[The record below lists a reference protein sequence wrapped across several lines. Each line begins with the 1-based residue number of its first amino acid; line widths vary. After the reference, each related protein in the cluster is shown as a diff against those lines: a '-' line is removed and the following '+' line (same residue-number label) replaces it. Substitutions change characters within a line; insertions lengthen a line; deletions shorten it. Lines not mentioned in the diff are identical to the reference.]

1 MTLTLM
7 INPQK
12 YIVNC
17 QEYVEPPSYLRSE
30 LHEEVTFDFTPIM
43 KNMNQDTTDTIRR
56 YERKN
61 CVVFFLRTRWGEEN
75 TRGE

>member
-43 KNMNQDTTDTIRR
+43 KNQDTTDTIRR

-61 CVVFFLRTRWGEEN
+61 GGGGGVEHYN
-75 TRGE
+75 YNS

>member
-43 KNMNQDTTDTIRR
+43 KNMNQDTTDTIKR

-61 CVVFFLRTRWGEEN
+61 GGGGGGGKTYN
-75 TRGE
+75 YNY

>member
-1 MTLTLM
+1 MTLTFM
-7 INPQK
+7 IDPQK

-30 LHEEVTFDFTPIM
+30 RHEEVTFDFTPIM
-43 KNMNQDTTDTIRR
+43 KNMNQDTGR

-61 CVVFFLRTRWGEEN
+61 GGGGGKHYN
-75 TRGE
+75 YNS

>member
-61 CVVFFLRTRWGEEN
+61 GGGGGGNTQLQGNRTQL
-75 TRGE
+75 